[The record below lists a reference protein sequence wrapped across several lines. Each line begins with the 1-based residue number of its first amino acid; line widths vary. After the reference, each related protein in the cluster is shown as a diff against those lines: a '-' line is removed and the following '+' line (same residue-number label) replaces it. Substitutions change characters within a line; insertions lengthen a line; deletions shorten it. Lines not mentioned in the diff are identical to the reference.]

1 MNTLKERCRR
11 LLKNTSLKFVRS
23 AMDDIHWDNRMIAIR
38 GSRGVGKTTVMLQ
51 RILLAYGGNTDR
63 ALYVSLDSLYFS
75 RHTLSDLVADFYLS
89 GGECLFIDE
98 VHKYTNWSIELKNA
112 YDEYPEI
119 RFVFSGSSLL
129 QILNADADL
138 SRRCIAYEMRGLSYR
153 EYLAMR
159 HNIKIDRVRLDDLLS
174 APNDFCD
181 EVCNKVR
188 PMAHFADYLQFGYY
202 PFIADGKNDYHQR
215 IENIVNMTLEIEL
228 PTLCG
233 VDVGNIRKIKALMY
247 ILSTEVPLQVDI
259 AKLAAMAETTR
270 ATLLAYLQY
279 LSRAQLLNLL
289 YSDSQNVKKM
299 QKPDKIYLE
308 NTNLMAAL
316 SSGTMNA
323 GTMRE
328 VFVVNQLKQLH
339 QVEYASSQADF
350 MVDGKYTLEVGGRTK
365 DGRQVADAKN
375 GYVVSDNIEYAAGNK
390 LPLYTLGFLY

>member
-23 AMDDIHWDNRMIAIR
+23 AMNDIHWDNRMIAIR
-38 GSRGVGKTTVMLQ
+38 GARGVGKTTVMLQ
-51 RILLAYGGNTDR
+51 RIVMEYGGNTDR

-75 RHTLSDLVADFYLS
+75 RHTLSDLVSDFYLS
-89 GGECLFIDE
+89 GGEYLFIDE
-98 VHKYTNWSIELKNA
+98 VHKYANWSIELKNA
-112 YDEYPEI
+112 YDEYPSM

-138 SRRCIAYEMRGLSYR
+138 SRRCIAYEMQGLSYR

-159 HNIKIDRVRLDDLLS
+159 HNIKIDRVSLDTLLT

-188 PMAHFADYLQFGYY
+188 PLAHFTDYLHYGYY
-202 PFIADGKNDYHQR
+202 PFIADGKNDYHSR
-215 IENIVNMTLEIEL
+215 IENVVNMTLEIEL
-228 PTLCG
+228 PALCG
-233 VDVGNIRKIKALMY
+233 VDVGSIRKLKALMY
-247 ILSTEVPLQVDI
+247 VLSTEVPLQVDI
-259 AKLAAMAETTR
+259 AKLASMAETTR

-279 LSRAQLLNLL
+279 LNRAQLLNLL
-289 YSDSQNVKKM
+289 YSDSLNVKKM

-316 SSGTMNA
+316 STSATNA

-328 VFVVNQLKQLH
+328 VFVVNQLQQLH
-339 QVEYASSQADF
+339 RVEYATSQADF
-350 MVDGKYTLEVGGRTK
+350 VIDGKYTFEVGGRTK
-365 DGRQVADAKN
+365 DGRQVADAEN
-375 GYVVSDNIEYAAGNK
+375 GFVISDNIEYAAGNK
-390 LPLYTLGFLY
+390 LPIYTLGFLY

>member
-1 MNTLKERCRR
+1 
-11 LLKNTSLKFVRS
+11 
-23 AMDDIHWDNRMIAIR
+23 MDDIHWDNRMIAIR

-98 VHKYTNWSIELKNA
+98 VHKYANWSIELKNA
-112 YDEYPEI
+112 YDEYPEM

-159 HNIKIDRVRLDDLLS
+159 HNIKIDRVLLDDLLS

-181 EVCNKVR
+181 EVCDKVR

-375 GYVVSDNIEYAAGNK
+375 GFVVSDNIEYAAGNK

>member
-1 MNTLKERCRR
+1 
-11 LLKNTSLKFVRS
+11 
-23 AMDDIHWDNRMIAIR
+23 MDDIHWDNRMIAIR

-98 VHKYTNWSIELKNA
+98 VHKYANWSIELKNA
-112 YDEYPEI
+112 YDEYPEM

-159 HNIKIDRVRLDDLLS
+159 HNIKIDRVRLDNLLS

-181 EVCNKVR
+181 EVCDKVR
-188 PMAHFADYLQFGYY
+188 PMAHFVDYLQFGYY

-228 PTLCG
+228 PALCG

-339 QVEYASSQADF
+339 QVEYTSSQADF
-350 MVDGKYTLEVGGRTK
+350 VVDGKYTLEVGGRTK
-365 DGRQVADAKN
+365 DGRQVADAKY
-375 GYVVSDNIEYAAGNK
+375 GFVVSDNIEYAAGNK